1 MKRLDDVDKA
11 IASEPLQMDPR
22 LAILMQWL
30 KDNDESDES
39 MREHANRDGQYI
51 PDLID
56 DGANSYD

>member
-39 MREHANRDGQYI
+39 MREHANRDSQYI

-56 DGANSYD
+56 GTDYD